1 MRLTDRGAI
10 GAWIKNVEPGEQ
22 GARSTT
28 EKEDVS
34 AGVDDRMADLEL

>member
-22 GARSTT
+22 GARGAT